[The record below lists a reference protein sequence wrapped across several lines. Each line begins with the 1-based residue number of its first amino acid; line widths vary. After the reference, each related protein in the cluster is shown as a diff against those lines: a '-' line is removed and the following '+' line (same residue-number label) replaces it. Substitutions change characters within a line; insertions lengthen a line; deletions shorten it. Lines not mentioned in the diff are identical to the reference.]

1 MPANSSVEVL
11 LWMLI
16 AASVIAVIAN
26 RIGIPYP
33 VALVLGG
40 LLLSVVHGS
49 SEGRH
54 SGRFI
59 PILLTSAVGGGVGL
73 VWGLDSSY

>member
-49 SEGRH
+49 SCLRTALG
-54 SGRFI
+54 
-59 PILLTSAVGGGVGL
+59 TYGG
-73 VWGLDSSY
+73 